1 MKGPGQMC
9 MFYIYISYLA
19 GNYNQQK
26 VHCLI
31 EVIVQGQ
38 MCMLHIYI
46 SYLAGHYNQQKA
58 HCLIEV
64 IVKCQNKCICCTSA
78 LPPWLICSSKKTLA
92 GPLLEV
98 NRPHSGKH

>member
-1 MKGPGQMC
+1 MLH
-9 MFYIYISYLA
+9 IYISYLA

-26 VHCLI
+26 AHCLI

-46 SYLAGHYNQQKA
+46 SYLAENYNQQKA

-64 IVKCQNKCICCTSA
+64 IFNVKTNVCCTSA
-78 LPPWLICSSKKTLA
+78 F
-92 GPLLEV
+92 G
-98 NRPHSGKH
+98 

>member
-1 MKGPGQMC
+1 MKGPVQMC
-9 MFYIYISYLA
+9 MLHIYISYLA

-26 VHCLI
+26 AHCLI

-46 SYLAGHYNQQKA
+46 SYLAGNYNQQKA

-64 IVKCQNKCICCTSA
+64 IVNVKTNVCCIA
-78 LPPWLICSSKKTLA
+78 TLA
-92 GPLLEV
+92 DLFQ
-98 NRPHSGKH
+98 

>member
-1 MKGPGQMC
+1 MKGHGQMC
-9 MFYIYISYLA
+9 VLHIYISYLA

-26 VHCLI
+26 AHCLI

-46 SYLAGHYNQQKA
+46 SYLACNNNQQKA

-64 IVKCQNKCICCTSA
+64 IVNVKTNVCCTSA
-78 LPPWLICSSKKTLA
+78 LPPWLIFSSKKTLA
-92 GPLLEV
+92 GPFLEV
-98 NRPHSGKH
+98 KRPHSGKH

>member
-1 MKGPGQMC
+1 MKGQGQMC
-9 MFYIYISYLA
+9 MLHIYISYLA

-26 VHCLI
+26 AHCLI

-46 SYLAGHYNQQKA
+46 SYLAGNYNQQKA

-64 IVKCQNKCICCTSA
+64 IVNVKTNVCCTSA
-78 LPPWLICSSKKTLA
+78 LPPWLICSSKKDFGWAAFGGEATT
-92 GPLLEV
+92 
-98 NRPHSGKH
+98 